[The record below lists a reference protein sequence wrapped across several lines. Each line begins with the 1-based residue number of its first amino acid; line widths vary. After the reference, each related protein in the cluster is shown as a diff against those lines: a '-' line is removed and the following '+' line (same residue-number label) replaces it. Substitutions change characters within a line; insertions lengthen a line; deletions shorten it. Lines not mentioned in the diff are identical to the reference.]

1 MDDQEIE
8 PKFPGRLSGVPDL
21 SPYGLG
27 GLRPPE
33 PPATAL
39 QLEGQ
44 TSVERAARGKPGE
57 VLLDGLSAI
66 EKRLPTGGDAAI
78 REHSC
83 RMGKNKELCVHL
95 SDPGCRQSGSHGVR
109 SGSGLFGGLP
119 EDPLHPPPSWAA
131 GWRQP
136 SNDWRRRKTL
146 FHHYHLLG
154 PHGGRSVR
162 NRPLRP
168 VPRRLAKSR
177 GTRGSRPHAED
188 GGYRHGEQYRRV
200 QVKVLVVSDA
210 HVDAHP
216 AGLSRFGGAAASP
229 LRAWRSI
236 PEIAED
242 EGPDLVVLAG
252 DLVHSPR
259 PVPEAVEVVA
269 DGVRSL
275 ARLAPVVVLP
285 GNHEVVGLPERWR
298 HPLSRLAD
306 IPRVTVV
313 DSPTL
318 LDYDGLALGVVP
330 WPRDDGSEAPERA
343 AAIEDSIRS
352 LSDRVNGRP
361 SLLVGH
367 LLLDKA
373 ALGSVRGSDLAM
385 TRLGAEPVI
394 ASSVIEDSAFDGAV
408 LGHVHRYQRIG
419 KTTYVGGTDRFDVSD
434 AGLPKGVV
442 VAEHDGGSSWSVR
455 LVLTPARRWR
465 VIEVDFAEDD
475 VDDLL
480 GDVSAGETVVLR
492 YSGDRGRAAEVA
504 RALSERGA
512 EVKSIP
518 IPKAADDRPRHN
530 VFVPSSIAEGIR
542 AWAPGRFGGDV
553 EALLKLVDELMAE
566 GADK

>member
-1 MDDQEIE
+1 
-8 PKFPGRLSGVPDL
+8 
-21 SPYGLG
+21 
-27 GLRPPE
+27 
-33 PPATAL
+33 
-39 QLEGQ
+39 
-44 TSVERAARGKPGE
+44 
-57 VLLDGLSAI
+57 
-66 EKRLPTGGDAAI
+66 
-78 REHSC
+78 
-83 RMGKNKELCVHL
+83 
-95 SDPGCRQSGSHGVR
+95 
-109 SGSGLFGGLP
+109 
-119 EDPLHPPPSWAA
+119 
-131 GWRQP
+131 
-136 SNDWRRRKTL
+136 
-146 FHHYHLLG
+146 
-154 PHGGRSVR
+154 
-162 NRPLRP
+162 
-168 VPRRLAKSR
+168 
-177 GTRGSRPHAED
+177 
-188 GGYRHGEQYRRV
+188 
-200 QVKVLVVSDA
+200 VKVLVVSDA

-298 HPLSRLAD
+298 HPLARLAD

-313 DSPTL
+313 DSPAL

-330 WPRDDGSEAPERA
+330 WPRDDGSDAPERA

-352 LSDRVNGRP
+352 LSDQVGGRP

-373 ALGSVRGSDLAM
+373 ALGGVRGSELAM

-394 ASSVIEDSAFDGAV
+394 ASSVIEDSAFEGAV
-408 LGHVHRYQRIG
+408 LGHVHRHQRVG
-419 KTTYVGGTDRFDVSD
+419 KSVYVGGTDRFDVSD
-434 AGLPKGVV
+434 AALPKGVV
-442 VAEHDGGSSWSVR
+442 VAEYDESWSIR
-455 LVLTPARRWR
+455 LVPTPARRWR

-475 VDDLL
+475 VEDLL
-480 GDVSAGETVVLR
+480 EDVSVGETVVLR
-492 YSGDRGRAAEVA
+492 YSGDRGKAAEVA

-518 IPKAADDRPRHN
+518 IPKAVDDHLSAYN
-530 VFVPSSIAEGIR
+530 
-542 AWAPGRFGGDV
+542 
-553 EALLKLVDELMAE
+553 L
-566 GADK
+566 